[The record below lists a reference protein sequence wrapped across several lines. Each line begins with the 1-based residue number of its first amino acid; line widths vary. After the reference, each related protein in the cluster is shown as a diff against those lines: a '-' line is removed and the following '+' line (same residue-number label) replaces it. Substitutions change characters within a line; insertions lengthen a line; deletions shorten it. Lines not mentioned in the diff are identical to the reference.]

1 MNTGD
6 EEGQGMDQKM
16 PVTRKGKRDWR
27 KVTGGPSDDGGGRD
41 GDSIKSY
48 SIQNQNF
55 TMVSSALYINFLKKL
70 NKKSTPLL
78 KRGT

>member
-1 MNTGD
+1 MKWTKRYLWPERGRETG
-6 EEGQGMDQKM
+6 EA
-16 PVTRKGKRDWR
+16 
-27 KVTGGPSDDGGGRD
+27 VTGGPGMMGGGRD

-48 SIQNQNF
+48 SIQNQNS